1 MTRIS
6 RKIRIGI
13 LLSLILP
20 CLSSQDCRA
29 AEALGLTAPEGTMKV
44 NLEIFLVTLAGDTSV
59 RYAVNRHDITRKPL
73 NPDSLVQNFTFDAKA
88 GSVLVSRRNC
98 YVHSTSWRYEQD
110 GSIVLTYLVYS
121 DRMEFMNGAGTVL
134 KLEDV
139 AVTVSEDPTRPRPAV
154 LMEEQIVLHGI
165 RHLSYLAKTAN
176 RSLLDVITP
185 ESLRRFGAMDSLLA
199 GKFN

>member
-6 RKIRIGI
+6 RRIHIGI
-13 LLSLILP
+13 LFSIILS
-20 CLSSQDCRA
+20 CLSAQDCRA
-29 AEALGLTAPEGTMKV
+29 AETVVPISSKETMKV

-59 RYAVNRHDITRKPL
+59 RYAVNRHDITRKPR
-73 NPDSLVQNFTFDAKA
+73 NPDDLVQNFTFDTKA
-88 GSVLVSRRNC
+88 GSVLVSRKNC

-121 DRMEFMNGAGTVL
+121 DRMEFLDGAGTIL

-139 AVTVSEDPTRPRPAV
+139 AVTVSEDPTRPRPAI

-165 RHLSYLAKTAN
+165 RHLSYLAKTDN
-176 RSLLDVITP
+176 RNLHDVITP
-185 ESLRRFGAMDSLLA
+185 ESLRRFKAMDSLLA

>member
-6 RKIRIGI
+6 RRIHIGI
-13 LLSLILP
+13 LLSIILS
-20 CLSSQDCRA
+20 CLSAQDCRA
-29 AEALGLTAPEGTMKV
+29 AETVVPISSRETMKV

-59 RYAVNRHDITRKPL
+59 RYAVNRHDITRKPR
-73 NPDSLVQNFTFDAKA
+73 NPDDLVQNFTFDTKA
-88 GSVLVSRRNC
+88 GSVLVSRKNC

-121 DRMEFMNGAGTVL
+121 DRMEFLDGAGTIL

-139 AVTVSEDPTRPRPAV
+139 AVTVSEDPTRPRPAI
-154 LMEEQIVLHGI
+154 LREEQIVLHGI
-165 RHLSYLAKTAN
+165 RHLSYLAKTDN
-176 RSLLDVITP
+176 RNLHDVITP
-185 ESLRRFGAMDSLLA
+185 ESLRRFKAMDSLLA